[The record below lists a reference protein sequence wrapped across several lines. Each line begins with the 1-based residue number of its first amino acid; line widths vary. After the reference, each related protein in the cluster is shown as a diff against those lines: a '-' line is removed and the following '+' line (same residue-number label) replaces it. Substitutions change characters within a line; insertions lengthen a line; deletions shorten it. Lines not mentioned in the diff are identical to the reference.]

1 MILDDDEIGTLLI
14 GSAIQIHRVLGPGL
28 LESVYETCLHH
39 ELIKAGLEARR
50 QVFLPIEYD
59 GLQFDNA
66 FRTDILV
73 EDKLI
78 VEIKVVERIQPV
90 HLSQLMT
97 YLKTFAPAGRLH
109 LKLQCHPTAARRN
122 QTPRKWLTPSPMIL
136 PRELR
141 VLRVLRV
148 SRLKD

>member
-1 MILDDDEIGTLLI
+1 LDDDEIGTLLI

-78 VEIKVVERIQPV
+78 VEIKVVERIQPI

-97 YLKTFAPAGRLH
+97 YLRLS
-109 LKLQCHPTAARRN
+109 RRRVGYIFN
-122 QTPRKWLTPSPMIL
+122 FNVTQ
-136 PRELR
+136 LR
-141 VLRVLRV
+141 QGGIK
-148 SRLKD
+148 RLVNG